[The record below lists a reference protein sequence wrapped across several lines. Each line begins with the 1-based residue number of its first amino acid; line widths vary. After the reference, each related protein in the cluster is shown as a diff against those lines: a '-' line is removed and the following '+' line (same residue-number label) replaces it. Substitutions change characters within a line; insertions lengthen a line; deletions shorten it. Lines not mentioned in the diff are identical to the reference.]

1 MLKGLE
7 FAGMTDPKLFQ
18 LTEKDKVKYLDMI
31 DKIDTDLSRAIT
43 KVIGRKISGMLDGGK
58 LNSVE
63 IALIDDIAMLMEIL
77 ELHPELPNSVV
88 KKILFAMTYFV
99 DDNDEIPDVISDYGY
114 LDDIK
119 VVEWVLDDIQS
130 QIPPM
135 TKS

>member
-1 MLKGLE
+1 MN
-7 FAGMTDPKLFQ
+7 DPKLFQ
-18 LTEKDKVKYLDMI
+18 LTEKDKAKYLELI
-31 DKIDTDLSRAIT
+31 DEIDTVHYRAIT
-43 KVIGRKISGMLDGGK
+43 KVIGRKISGMLDDGK

-63 IALIDDIAMLMEIL
+63 IALIDDIAMLMGIL
-77 ELHPELPNSVV
+77 ELYPELPNFVV

-99 DDNDEIPDVISDYGY
+99 DDNDEIPDVIPDYGY

-119 VVEWVLDDIQS
+119 VVEWVIDDIQS